1 MNMETV
7 VNSSLTAVELVV
19 ATLMFASGLPRRRA
33 FALRGTIACAALAV
47 VIGTFMSR
55 IASSSSA
62 HLAGL
67 IVLYAMALV
76 FCCATVGFCC
86 EATTWTALF
95 CATAGYTTQNL
106 ASGIIGFVNQVG
118 GLFPPGLALYAMTSL
133 VEFELAYAAI
143 YLVMVRRMNRDG
155 LVVEEDHGM
164 LFMVLV
170 VIFAVIGLD
179 VCIKSSYVAGIEFAT
194 FVTLR
199 LVHALV
205 CAFVLFAEYQMLYK
219 TRLKTEMAESQ
230 QLLHDERRQYRLSK
244 ETIEFINVKCHDI
257 RHQIRHMADG
267 LGTVVVDPLIFDD
280 IAQEVRVYDSTV
292 STGNDALDVILS
304 EKSLVCERHG
314 ITLSCMADGS
324 AIAFMQPTDI
334 YSLFGNA
341 LENAIEAVGKVSN
354 PEKRRIALVLRS
366 EMGMASLHVENYF
379 VGPLEFSDGLPKST
393 KGDDANHGFG
403 MRSMERTAQRYGGT
417 LVASTQDDLFLLD
430 VAVPQP
436 ELPTA

>member
-133 VEFELAYAAI
+133 VEFVLAYAAI

-179 VCIKSSYVAGIEFAT
+179 VKG
-194 FVTLR
+194 
-199 LVHALV
+199 
-205 CAFVLFAEYQMLYK
+205 
-219 TRLKTEMAESQ
+219 
-230 QLLHDERRQYRLSK
+230 
-244 ETIEFINVKCHDI
+244 
-257 RHQIRHMADG
+257 
-267 LGTVVVDPLIFDD
+267 
-280 IAQEVRVYDSTV
+280 
-292 STGNDALDVILS
+292 S
-304 EKSLVCERHG
+304 EL
-314 ITLSCMADGS
+314 
-324 AIAFMQPTDI
+324 
-334 YSLFGNA
+334 
-341 LENAIEAVGKVSN
+341 
-354 PEKRRIALVLRS
+354 
-366 EMGMASLHVENYF
+366 
-379 VGPLEFSDGLPKST
+379 
-393 KGDDANHGFG
+393 
-403 MRSMERTAQRYGGT
+403 
-417 LVASTQDDLFLLD
+417 
-430 VAVPQP
+430 
-436 ELPTA
+436 